1 VNPVQLVRVALDGAD
16 VIWKGYVA
24 DLSDSDL
31 LVRPVPGAN
40 HIAWQMGH
48 LIWSENWF
56 INGIWPGSMP
66 ALPDGFG
73 ERYAR
78 DKSGVDDPAAF
89 ETKADLLKIFEQQRA
104 GTLAALERLRD
115 EELDQPGPEPSRAY
129 FPTVASVLVGLASH
143 WTMHAGQWAIVR
155 RKLGKPPLF

>member
-1 VNPVQLVRVALDGAD
+1 MKPAELIRVAMDGAD

-24 DLSDSDL
+24 DLSDADL

-40 HIAWQMGH
+40 HINWQIGH
-48 LIWSENWF
+48 LIWSENWLVD
-56 INGIWPGSMP
+56 GVWPGSMP
-66 ALPDGFG
+66 ALPEGFG

-78 DKSGVDDPAAF
+78 DRAGVDDRAAF
-89 ETKADLLKIFEQQRA
+89 ATKEELLRVFDEQRA

-115 EELDQPGPEPSRAY
+115 EDLPKPGPEASRAY
-129 FPTVASVLVGLASH
+129 FPTVASVLVGIPSH
-143 WTMHAGQWAIVR
+143 WTMHAGQWAVTR